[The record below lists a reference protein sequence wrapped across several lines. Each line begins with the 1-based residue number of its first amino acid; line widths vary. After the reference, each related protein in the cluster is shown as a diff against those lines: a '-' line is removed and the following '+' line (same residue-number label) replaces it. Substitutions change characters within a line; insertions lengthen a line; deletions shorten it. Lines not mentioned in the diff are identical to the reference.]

1 MFVVL
6 NYRRCYHRCYHR
18 ALSSLLSFIQLSFNQ
33 SSFNHQFFF
42 ICHSGDAIL
51 NLLKLDIKPRDIMTK
66 KAFEN
71 AITIV
76 MVLGGSTNAVLHLIA
91 MARAVN
97 VDLTL
102 DDFQRISDKTPFLA
116 DLKPS
121 GKYVM
126 EDMQRYGG
134 TPAVMRMLLDN
145 GMLLQ

>member
-1 MFVVL
+1 
-6 NYRRCYHRCYHR
+6 
-18 ALSSLLSFIQLSFNQ
+18 
-33 SSFNHQFFF
+33 
-42 ICHSGDAIL
+42 
-51 NLLKLDIKPRDIMTK
+51 
-66 KAFEN
+66 
-71 AITIV
+71 
-76 MVLGGSTNAVLHLIA
+76 

-145 GMLLQ
+145 GRWWSIFLILSLYLSIVSFSHCLQLLSIFSRYCHYTHFLCSLLTHYHSSIPHPILHPHPIPFFLFISLTLPCPLLPPPPLVSLRHDSW